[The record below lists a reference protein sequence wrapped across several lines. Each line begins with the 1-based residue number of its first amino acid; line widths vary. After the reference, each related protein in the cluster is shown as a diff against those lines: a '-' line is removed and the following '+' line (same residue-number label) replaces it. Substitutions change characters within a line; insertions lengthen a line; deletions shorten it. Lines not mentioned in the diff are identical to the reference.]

1 MNPSRRAASEG
12 ENDDVLPKPRSCALR
27 AVLGCA
33 VLAIGLSGC
42 KRSDDTPGNATAPL
56 AEAGNANPVAP
67 PSGRCKSY
75 DACTVITPADCTA
88 ALGAPFG
95 AATQGPVQAEATAS
109 SNEVKHCSYNAGP
122 TGPRVTFSL
131 VCSIVP
137 VDPKST
143 ELVLHSMYKNV
154 TSLTGLGRA
163 AYWGTQA
170 GLPFRG
176 QLDVVVGDTLLTL
189 SVVIPATVKISP
201 EEALDAMKGLVQTAI
216 HRL

>member
-1 MNPSRRAASEG
+1 MNPSPRAASDK
-12 ENDDVLPKPRSCALR
+12 ENEDVLPKHPSCALR
-27 AVLGCA
+27 AVFGCA
-33 VLAIGLSGC
+33 VLAIALSGC
-42 KRSDDTPGNATAPL
+42 KRSDGTSGNDAPSR
-56 AEAGNANPVAP
+56 AGAGNANPGAP
-67 PSGRCKSY
+67 SSGRCKSY

-95 AATQGPVQAEATAS
+95 AATQGTVQAEATAS

-122 TGPRVTFSL
+122 TGPRLTFSL

-154 TSLTGLGRA
+154 TPLTGLGRA
-163 AYWGTQA
+163 AYWGTQV

-189 SVVIPATVKISP
+189 TVVIPATVKISP
-201 EEALDAMKGLVQTAI
+201 EQALDAMKGLAQTAI